1 MNRKDSN
8 HANTINWVILSRRII
23 FVGSPLCWSTTAIW
37 MYRSN
42 PTNTNT
48 LVR

>member
-1 MNRKDSN
+1 MRKESSL
-8 HANTINWVILSRRII
+8 ARTINWVILSRRII
-23 FVGSPLCWSTTAIW
+23 FVGTPLFRSTTAKC
-37 MYRSN
+37 MYHSK

>member
-1 MNRKDSN
+1 MRKESN
-8 HANTINWVILSRRII
+8 QARTINCVILSRRII
-23 FVGSPLCWSTTAIW
+23 FVGSPLFWSTTAIW
-37 MYRSN
+37 MYLSK